1 MVSLERGDGTRTD
14 SSTESAEVLASAF
27 SSVFVHEPPGPLP
40 KTENLGTDNK
50 SKTQILVKHKF
61 IIYHHN
67 QLILKMLII

>member
-1 MVSLERGDGTRTD
+1 MKDSIFENNENRADPQLCTIAMKDRKRTY
-14 SSTESAEVLASAF
+14 
-27 SSVFVHEPPGPLP
+27 
-40 KTENLGTDNK
+40 